1 MKGFWRSAALGAMA
15 SLAVPVAGISGL
27 ATAGLSLALFLAMFD
42 VGPASM
48 PRVSLWQLL
57 TSETT
62 FYLLI
67 ALAIFILAFNFLARL
82 QAECQA
88 LVSRANSNEGL
99 TLDASHLLG
108 HPAPVFVAFDKQ
120 RRKLAVCSVADDT
133 YRIHDFSWVLCWQMT
148 WREVEST
155 EMNGG
160 HRKVNATGMSVPMF
174 ERTVRAKD
182 FAIELQV
189 ANAHRPLLKFPMSRR
204 AAECWCARLGA
215 IFN

>member
-1 MKGFWRSAALGAMA
+1 MAGILKIAGLSVAA

-48 PRVSLWQLL
+48 PRASLWQLL

-67 ALAIFILAFNFLARL
+67 ALAIFILAFKFLSRL
-82 QAECQA
+82 HAACQA
-88 LVSRANSNEGL
+88 LVGRANSNEGL

-108 HPAPVFVAFDKQ
+108 HPAPVFAAFDTQ
-120 RRKLAVCSVADDT
+120 SRKLAVCSVADDT
-133 YRIHDFSWVLCWQMT
+133 YSIHDFSWVLGWQIT
-148 WREVEST
+148 WREVERM

-160 HRKVNATGMSVPMF
+160 HRKVSATGMSVPTF
-174 ERTVRAKD
+174 GRTVRAKD

-189 ANAHRPLLKFPMSRR
+189 ADTHRPLLEFPMSRR
-204 AAECWCARLGA
+204 AAELWCARLGA
-215 IFN
+215 IFS